1 MLTSERHRTILNI
14 LNTRGSVTVTELSG
28 ILNTSESTIRRDL
41 NTLDKAGKLSKVFG
55 GAVSIKPTEGVTEQ
69 AVPTREILMS
79 DEKNSIARYAAAL
92 INDDDFIYIDSGT
105 TTSRMID
112 FIENTKAIF
121 ITNGIIHA
129 QKLLSKGLNAYITG
143 GKIKAVTAAV
153 IGSEG
158 IKSIENYNFTKAFM
172 GTNGIDVQAGFTTPD
187 IEEGLIKEKAIE
199 KSYIS
204 FVLADHS
211 KFRKVFPITF
221 APIKKCCIITDRLL
235 CSEFSDKTIISP
247 VVKCQEENK

>member
-235 CSEFSDKTIISP
+235 CSEFSDKTIIRE
-247 VVKCQEENK
+247 VIT

>member
-1 MLTSERHRTILNI
+1 MLASERYRTILNI
-14 LNTRGSVTVTELSG
+14 LNNHGAATVTELSE
-28 ILNTSESTIRRDL
+28 ILKTSESTIRRDL
-41 NTLDKAGKLSKVFG
+41 STLDRSGKLNKVFG
-55 GAVSIKPTEGVTEQ
+55 GAVSIKPTEGVSEQ
-69 AVPTREILMS
+69 AVQTREMLMS
-79 DEKNSIARYAAAL
+79 DEKSRIAEYAAAL
-92 INDDDFIYIDSGT
+92 INDNDFVYIDSGT

-121 ITNGIIHA
+121 VTNGIIHA

-204 FVLADHS
+204 FILADHS

-221 APIKKCCIITDRLL
+221 APIKKCCIITDKLL
-235 CSEFSDKTIISP
+235 CSEFSDKTVIREVIS
-247 VVKCQEENK
+247 